1 MLIHDTLALEPTPLM
16 NEKTSDNPIE
26 ILENYIETVTND
38 HDDEN
43 VYEINP
49 VITWE
54 TLKKYR
60 ETSDCEPF
68 NLIID
73 KFEGTKL
80 KLSWSRPLEKMYIL
94 ILRIRLKFYKMLDLY
109 KLSSNILDK
118 NCGSGLRYKR
128 TTFELLNSLYENY
141 KFIAKNNKKLQECK
155 MIYMEI
161 YKKHGIDA
169 LSYSW
174 LVDNK
179 FEYIYKWLQKKKYS
193 LEDFAIEH
201 NIHDEYIEMQQNKKI
216 IWNEK
221 KFWEEIDI
229 IYEKYK
235 RIPTADFLR
244 MNGYNGLVNHIK
256 TFAKDGIDE
265 IKKQYNC
272 DTYKNISVNGMLWRS
287 ESEVCMSNFL
297 YSRCIPHK
305 TGEKY
310 KNDFYDIFKEG
321 AVYDIHFLG
330 LSGIYRGKWINVE
343 IFGGSRGH
351 DESRYKIKKDKK
363 KEYHKEDKF
372 FLSIDWLEC
381 KHENK
386 LSVILKKYIGL
397 IKSHYIPKKQYQ
409 NTNSTCWSLLDIIIP
424 DVKII
429 VTNLGHLPSHDW
441 FTRQKRYKNRKI
453 EDWEKTIKTN
463 KGTLSNF
470 ISKCGGYHKIRKILY
485 LTDIYKKPK
494 KIVVLN
500 KKTREH
506 LVLDNVNIIQDFCNT
521 MYTSSCIR
529 YHLNK
534 YQKYVDEK
542 YEIYYKSDWIR
553 INNAIRKLQ
562 KKYSLRKNN

>member
-179 FEYIYKWLQKKKYS
+179 FEYIYKWLQKKKI
-193 LEDFAIEH
+193 FVRR
-201 NIHDEYIEMQQNKKI
+201 
-216 IWNEK
+216 
-221 KFWEEIDI
+221 F
-229 IYEKYK
+229 
-235 RIPTADFLR
+235 
-244 MNGYNGLVNHIK
+244 
-256 TFAKDGIDE
+256 
-265 IKKQYNC
+265 C
-272 DTYKNISVNGMLWRS
+272 D
-287 ESEVCMSNFL
+287 
-297 YSRCIPHK
+297 
-305 TGEKY
+305 
-310 KNDFYDIFKEG
+310 
-321 AVYDIHFLG
+321 
-330 LSGIYRGKWINVE
+330 
-343 IFGGSRGH
+343 
-351 DESRYKIKKDKK
+351 
-363 KEYHKEDKF
+363 
-372 FLSIDWLEC
+372 
-381 KHENK
+381 
-386 LSVILKKYIGL
+386 
-397 IKSHYIPKKQYQ
+397 
-409 NTNSTCWSLLDIIIP
+409 
-424 DVKII
+424 
-429 VTNLGHLPSHDW
+429 
-441 FTRQKRYKNRKI
+441 
-453 EDWEKTIKTN
+453 
-463 KGTLSNF
+463 
-470 ISKCGGYHKIRKILY
+470 
-485 LTDIYKKPK
+485 
-494 KIVVLN
+494 
-500 KKTREH
+500 
-506 LVLDNVNIIQDFCNT
+506 
-521 MYTSSCIR
+521 
-529 YHLNK
+529 
-534 YQKYVDEK
+534 
-542 YEIYYKSDWIR
+542 
-553 INNAIRKLQ
+553 
-562 KKYSLRKNN
+562 